1 MHDDTRQTT
10 AIDAAIDAV
19 AHAMTRGEPGARFRR
34 GIAERI
40 RSPRPPIVTG
50 PRLALV
56 AAIVMLVGL
65 WTIQQVEQV
74 QPVQPVQ
81 QVQQPQPRER
91 EPVPHAVVQNGQAV
105 QAVRG
110 VRPRRIPT
118 DVRIAMDASNS
129 LRDVPEI
136 EQVVVAP
143 VVIDAIDI
151 GEDAGPPILTVH
163 EIVVEPLNL
172 EPLTEPSR

>member
-34 GIAERI
+34 GIADRI
-40 RSPRPPIVTG
+40 RSPRPPIVTR

-65 WTIQQVEQV
+65 WTIQQMEQV

-91 EPVPHAVVQNGQAV
+91 KPVPYAVVQKGQAV

-110 VRPRRIPT
+110 VRPRRITT
-118 DVRIAMDASNS
+118 DVQIAMDATNS
-129 LRDVPEI
+129 LSDVPEI

-143 VVIDAIDI
+143 VVIDAIEI
-151 GEDAGPPILTVH
+151 GEDAGPPILTVQ
-163 EIVVEPLNL
+163 EIVVELLNV

>member
-40 RSPRPPIVTG
+40 RSPRPPIVTR

-56 AAIVMLVGL
+56 AAIVMLAGL

-91 EPVPHAVVQNGQAV
+91 EPVPYAVVQKGQAV

-110 VRPRRIPT
+110 VRPRRIPS
-118 DVRIAMDASNS
+118 DVQIAMDAANS
-129 LRDVPEI
+129 LSDVPEI

-151 GEDAGPPILTVH
+151 GEDAGPPILTVQ
-163 EIVVEPLNL
+163 EIVVELLNV
-172 EPLTEPSR
+172 EPLTDPSR